1 MSQTTIPQSTDDGPA
16 IGIELDERTHFA
28 HTRYAASETAGVIWF
43 DPRDGNEWFVLTG
56 VASDDEIGLG
66 DRELTSIHLY
76 PHRKKGQIVDPAEDK
91 FVVEYHFKTRE
102 VFEKPPGIDDIE
114 YVTSYSGSDV
124 YEDVYSAREAAAELC
139 EEYASAIRKNA
150 VEHRMEVSRRD

>member
-1 MSQTTIPQSTDDGPA
+1 MSQTTIPQSTDDGPE

-28 HTRYAASETAGVIWF
+28 HTRYAASETPGVIWF
-43 DPRDGNEWFVLTG
+43 DPRDGNEWFALTE
-56 VASDDEIGLG
+56 VASDDEIGFD

-76 PHRKKGQIVDPAEDK
+76 PHRKKNQIVNPAEDR
-91 FVVEYHFKTRE
+91 FVVEYNFKTRE

-114 YVTSYSGSDV
+114 YVTSYGGSDV
-124 YEDVYSAREAAAELC
+124 YDDVYAAREAAVERC

-150 VEHRMEVSRRD
+150 VDHRMDGDRA